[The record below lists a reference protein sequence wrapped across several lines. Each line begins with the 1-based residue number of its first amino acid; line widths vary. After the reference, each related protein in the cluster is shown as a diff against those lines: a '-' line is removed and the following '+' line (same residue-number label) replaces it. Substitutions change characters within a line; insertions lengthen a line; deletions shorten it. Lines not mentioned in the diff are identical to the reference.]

1 MRAALRRTV
10 LASILA
16 APLLS
21 LACSDDS
28 PMGPQFG
35 DLEFTPGFVDIE
47 FARETSAL
55 LSNEGDVALGP
66 IAIGAALGIG
76 IGEISGQVCPDM
88 LTSVAPNAISS
99 LNPGASAQVQIVVD
113 MSAVDPADC
122 PDGSY
127 DIDITA
133 SVGNLGLAAATVRID
148 WAGQN

>member
-1 MRAALRRTV
+1 MRVALRRTA
-10 LASILA
+10 LASILV

-47 FARETSAL
+47 LARETSAL

-88 LTSVAPNAISS
+88 QTSVAPSAIST

-133 SVGNLGLAAATVRID
+133 SVGSLGLAAATVRID